1 MVPRGWSQ
9 GKIKNL
15 VKSLDAGVSVN
26 SEDKNYGVEKYI
38 LKTSCI
44 SAGYY
49 DASEIK
55 AVTDPEEIQRLKE
68 PLLSNSIL
76 ISRMNTP
83 ALVGAN
89 AYIKEGNKN
98 FYLPD
103 RLWQV
108 KIKKNVCIT
117 RWLAYWF
124 ASDHTRHILSSL
136 GTGTSGSMKNISKK
150 DVLSLNVLIPPLAE
164 QEKIAEI
171 LSTWDQAIDS
181 TEKRIANAEL
191 QKKALMQQLL
201 TGKKRL
207 LNENGE
213 RFSGKW
219 EKVKLGSLI
228 QEIKKEKVQNPNE
241 IELLTVRLHHKGA
254 IPSGKFPKATAK
266 GRPYYRRCKGELI
279 IGRQNLHNGGIAIV
293 NEECHDLIASNAISS
308 FKNTSLA
315 DIQFLLC
322 LMSTNQFKFTVDTL
336 TGGTGQKEISTIEL
350 KKIIIKVPEI
360 QEQQKI
366 AEVLSTADRE
376 IELLTEKLGYLK
388 AEKRALMQQL
398 LTGKRRVKVA

>member
-1 MVPRGWSQ
+1 MSKVTQNQWRNGSCSDLVSLFNGFAFKSKDQQENGIRWLKIANVGI
-9 GKIKNL
+9 GKIKWNEESFL
-15 VKSLDAGVSVN
+15 PINYRQEYERYLLKENDIVVAMTRPTLNNKLKIAKISSNDTSLLNQRVARIDIKNDNVKEFIYQLFRSD
-26 SEDKNYGVEKYI
+26 YI
-38 LKTSCI
+38 ARKINEALK
-44 SAGYY
+44 G
-49 DASEIK
+49 
-55 AVTDPEEIQRLKE
+55 TDP
-68 PLLSNSIL
+68 PNLSVTVLDDI
-76 ISRMNTP
+76 
-83 ALVGAN
+83 
-89 AYIKEGNKN
+89 YIN
-98 FYLPD
+98 
-103 RLWQV
+103 
-108 KIKKNVCIT
+108 
-117 RWLAYWF
+117 
-124 ASDHTRHILSSL
+124 
-136 GTGTSGSMKNISKK
+136 
-150 DVLSLNVLIPPLAE
+150 IPPLAE

-181 TEKRIANAEL
+181 TEKLIANAEL

-293 NEECHDLIASNAISS
+293 NEECHNLIASNAISS

-376 IELLTEKLGYLK
+376 IELLTEKLEYLK
-388 AEKRALMQQL
+388 AEKKALMQQL